1 MRKKRQKE
9 RERRKEHDEA
19 KKSIEAG
26 TVVLNLSRH
35 LNSPISNLVESS
47 VYIEIRNEL
56 KVALVC
62 PHDSYIKVPF
72 T

>member
-19 KKSIEAG
+19 KKSIETG
-26 TVVLNLSRH
+26 TVVLNLSLH

>member
-47 VYIEIRNEL
+47 VYIEIRNEI
-56 KVALVC
+56 KEALVC